1 MLYVYVLLLRPLS
14 SFFEVKFSVGQ
25 KKQNITLVIQIN
37 NKKKGGSGRV
47 EKPLYGE
54 MSIHCPYLIITSSLY

>member
-1 MLYVYVLLLRPLS
+1 MAAVF

-37 NKKKGGSGRV
+37 KKGAGGRV
-47 EKPLYGE
+47 EKPFKGRE
-54 MSIHCPYLIITSSLY
+54 MSTTLPTYYI